1 MGRNEETAAK
11 DNRPYWKVIVSLAF
25 SLVGTIL
32 FIYVGVKALFYFM
45 PFVIGWFLS
54 FIASPLVVFLEK
66 RLKIIKKLGSAIII
80 IAVLAAC
87 IGLIYLAVSRIWGEV
102 SSLIQDFPSMYRDL
116 EKGFRQI
123 GERTSQIFALL
134 PGNVQEGLNTFAAN
148 LDETMSGII
157 SSISEPTVAAAG
169 NFAKRIPSILISFIV
184 TIISAY
190 FFIADRENI
199 ILWAKKIFPKPI
211 VERMTMVTDNLKYAV
226 GGYFKAQFKI
236 MAVVFA
242 ILLVGFGIMG
252 VHFSVLLAIGI
263 AFLDFLPFFGTGT
276 ALLPWA
282 LYELLTGDYRRVVA
296 LAVLYAVTQLVRQ
309 LIQPKL
315 VGDSMGLN
323 PLFTLVLLYAGYRAG
338 GILWMILAVP
348 IGLLVVNLYKAGAF
362 DYILDDVRI
371 LADGVLSLRRP
382 EPAASGARK
391 QDEDADRE

>member
-382 EPAASGARK
+382 EPAGPAEEKESEGGK
-391 QDEDADRE
+391 